1 MMPQNIVMLKYN
13 EHYVLDRNKV
23 DIGNKKSQDKFT

>member
-1 MMPQNIVMLKYN
+1 MPQNIVMLKYN

-23 DIGNKKSQDKFT
+23 DTGNKKSQDKFA